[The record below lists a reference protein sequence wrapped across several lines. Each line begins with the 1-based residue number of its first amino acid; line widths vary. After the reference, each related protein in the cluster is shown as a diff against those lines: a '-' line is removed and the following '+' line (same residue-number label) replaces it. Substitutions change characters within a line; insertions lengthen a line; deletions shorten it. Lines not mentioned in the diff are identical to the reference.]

1 MKTERSKKMLKGIE
15 YIWKDRKRHLGMPL
29 SFIKYAF
36 SEDRLFVETGLF
48 TIRQEEILLYRVRDL
63 SMRITLWQRI
73 FGVGTICVMSSDKTA
88 PEQHLDNIKH
98 PGEVKELLHN
108 AVEQIKIN
116 RRVRIGELVGDGS
129 NETAEADDPFAE
141 MD

>member
-1 MKTERSKKMLKGIE
+1 MLKGIE

-29 SFIKYAF
+29 SFTKYAF

-88 PEQHLDNIKH
+88 PELHLDNIKH